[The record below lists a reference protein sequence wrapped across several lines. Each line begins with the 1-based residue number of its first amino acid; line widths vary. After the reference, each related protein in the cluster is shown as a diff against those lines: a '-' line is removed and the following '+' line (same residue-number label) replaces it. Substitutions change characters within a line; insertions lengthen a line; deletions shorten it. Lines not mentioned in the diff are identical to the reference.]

1 MSLLSLLE
9 SDRTSL
15 VMEFLN
21 DHAELLQVARAI
33 RNSPT
38 FAWAASTH
46 DDFTLNKVDVKLRAD
61 ALCRRMLSSYMALR
75 FPNNFI
81 RVWSGVPKD
90 IVKRQEFVWF
100 FQGLYI
106 SRLDS
111 ICKLNQVEFDDFRK
125 YEFALE
131 TEPSSRLPGS
141 HSVCQWKQIMHRH
154 SVLNSRMFTAYEHVM
169 DESKF
174 VRPTG
179 R

>member
-1 MSLLSLLE
+1 MSLLRLLE

-46 DDFTLNKVDVKLRAD
+46 GDFTLNKVDAKLRTD
-61 ALCRRMLSSYMALR
+61 ALCRRAMMHYMSFK

-90 IVKRQEFVWF
+90 MVKRQEIVWF

-106 SRLDS
+106 RRLDH
-111 ICKLNQVEFDDFRK
+111 ICKLNQVEFDHFRK
-125 YEFALE
+125 YEGGFD
-131 TEPSSRLPGS
+131 RVVGS
-141 HSVCQWKQIMHRH
+141 AWFEKILQRHRA
-154 SVLNSRMFTAYEHVM
+154 LNSRMSTAYEHVM
-169 DESKF
+169 AESKF

>member
-21 DHAELLQVARAI
+21 DHAELLQIARAI

-61 ALCRRMLSSYMALR
+61 ALCRRAMMHYMSFN
-75 FPNNFI
+75 FPNNFA

-90 IVKRQEFVWF
+90 MVKRQEFVWF

-106 SRLDS
+106 SRLDD
-111 ICKLNQVEFDDFRK
+111 ICKLNQVDFDNFYK
-125 YEFALE
+125 YEAALE
-131 TEPSSRLPGS
+131 IEVRVAGPHFEKFQKIL
-141 HSVCQWKQIMHRH
+141 QRH
-154 SVLNSRMFTAYEHVM
+154 SALNSRMFTAYGHVM

>member
-1 MSLLSLLE
+1 MFIPSAMSLLRLLE

-15 VMEFLN
+15 VMEFLNN

-46 DDFTLNKVDVKLRAD
+46 GDFTLNKVDVKLRAD
-61 ALCRRMLSSYMALR
+61 ALCRRAMMHYMSFK
-75 FPNNFI
+75 FPNNFT

-90 IVKRQEFVWF
+90 MVKRQEFVWF

-106 SRLDS
+106 SRLDD
-111 ICKLNQVEFDDFRK
+111 ICKLNKIEFDDFAE

-131 TEPSSRLPGS
+131 TAALAATEVDYS
-141 HSVCQWKQIMHRH
+141 
-154 SVLNSRMFTAYEHVM
+154 
-169 DESKF
+169 DEEDA
-174 VRPTG
+174 VDAADA
-179 R
+179 

>member
-1 MSLLSLLE
+1 MSLLRLLE

-46 DDFTLNKVDVKLRAD
+46 GDFTLNKVDAKLRTD
-61 ALCRRMLSSYMALR
+61 ALCRRAMMHYMSFK

-90 IVKRQEFVWF
+90 MVKRQEFVWF

-106 SRLDS
+106 SRLDD
-111 ICKLNQVEFDDFRK
+111 ICKLNQVDFDNFYK
-125 YEFALE
+125 YEAALE
-131 TEPSSRLPGS
+131 IEVRVAGPHFEKFQKIL
-141 HSVCQWKQIMHRH
+141 QRH
-154 SVLNSRMFTAYEHVM
+154 SALNSRMFTAYGHVM